1 MRYLIRDRI
10 VMEML
15 NVKVY
20 NIQCLIMY
28 LVQVYFGNFCDFV
41 YGW

>member
-1 MRYLIRDRI
+1 MDLIVLMNRGIFLMRYLIRDRI

-20 NIQCLIMY
+20 NI
-28 LVQVYFGNFCDFV
+28 
-41 YGW
+41 